1 MTMMTLRTVTRSTC
15 GLVLVGAL
23 AGCGSDDGSSTET
36 TSLTFTSWGGV
47 YQDAQVEAFIE
58 PFRSETGVQVHDDP
72 TLSYAK
78 VKTMVDAGNVT
89 WDVVTVEGF
98 WAVQQCGEL
107 LEPLD
112 SDVVDLSGIDPAL
125 MQSDCGAPLLT
136 YLSTIYYNTQTF
148 PDGAD
153 HPQSCA
159 DFFDTERFAGKRG
172 VYSSPF
178 ANALLECALIAD
190 GATPDDLYP
199 LDLDRAFDV
208 IETIKDDVVFWN
220 IGADSEQLM
229 TAGEVDM
236 LLAFNGR
243 AYAAI
248 AQQGAQFD
256 TAYSEAFLHYD
267 ALAVP
272 KGVRDSAAAMEL
284 IDFMMDA
291 ERQATLTTLIP
302 YPPANREATL
312 SGLSPALEEFLPNT
326 NPDLADGVIVQDQ
339 RWWAEHAEDVVRRW
353 EATFQG

>member
-1 MTMMTLRTVTRSTC
+1 MNSVRTGTRLVC
-15 GLVLVGAL
+15 GLLL
-23 AGCGSDDGSSTET
+23 ASASAACGSDGDDASKAS
-36 TSLTFTSWGGV
+36 SLTFTSWGGV

-58 PFRSETGVQVHDDP
+58 PYVETSGVQVHDDP

-78 VKTMVDAGNVT
+78 IKTMVDAGNVT

-112 SDVVDLSGIDPAL
+112 HEVVDLSGIDPAL
-125 MQSDCGAPLLT
+125 MQSECGAPLLT
-136 YLSTIYYNTQTF
+136 YLSTIYYNTASY
-148 PDGAD
+148 PAD
-153 HPQSCA
+153 VEQPASCQ
-159 DFFDTERFAGKRG
+159 DFFDTDRFPGKRG

-190 GATPDDLYP
+190 GVPADELYP
-199 LDLDRAFDV
+199 LDLDRAFEV
-208 IETIKDDVVFWN
+208 IESIKDDIVFWN
-220 IGADSEQLM
+220 IGADSEQHM

-236 LLAFNGR
+236 ILAFNGR

-248 AQQGAQFD
+248 AQQGAAFE
-256 TAYSEAFLHYD
+256 TAYSESFLHYD

-272 KGVRDSAAAMEL
+272 KGAKDPVAAMQL

-302 YPPANREATL
+302 YPPANRDAAL
-312 SGLSPALEEFLPNT
+312 DGLPPDLQEFLPDT
-326 NPDLADGVIVQDQ
+326 NSKLAAGVIVQDQ
-339 RWWAEHAEDVVRRW
+339 GWWAEHAEDVARRW